1 MRSSMDYIDM
11 KISSIPF
18 YSCALHWLTHMTHCV
33 SSSALREADD
43 AESSSIIARSEAVVV
58 SSVVS
63 RPREAAFAAAAPRA
77 WAAALRIF

>member
-1 MRSSMDYIDM
+1 
-11 KISSIPF
+11 
-18 YSCALHWLTHMTHCV
+18 
-33 SSSALREADD
+33 
-43 AESSSIIARSEAVVV
+43 VVV